1 MTFILNCVAQAHRIT
16 KEKGKDMNNSVKRQG
31 EVWTREEV
39 RTLRTLFRNTAT
51 AVVAQALDRTPK
63 AVERKAAKL
72 NLTKTK
78 KYLRKIGRN
87 V

>member
-1 MTFILNCVAQAHRIT
+1 MKTTL
-16 KEKGKDMNNSVKRQG
+16 SRQG
-31 EVWTREEV
+31 EAWTREEV
-39 RTLRTLFRNTAT
+39 RTLRTLFRNSPTAT
-51 AVVAQALDRTPK
+51 VAQALDRTPK

-78 KYLRKIGRN
+78 KYLRKQLGRN